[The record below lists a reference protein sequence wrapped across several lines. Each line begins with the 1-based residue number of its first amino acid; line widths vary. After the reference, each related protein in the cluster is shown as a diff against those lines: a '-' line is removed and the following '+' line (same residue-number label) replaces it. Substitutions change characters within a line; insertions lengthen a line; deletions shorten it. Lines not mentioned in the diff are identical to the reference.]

1 MSKQPYIPDSE
12 TSKRL
17 LANLRK
23 TRLEIRESNLELDE
37 ILARLEQESR
47 ERQLERVRVSLTNF
61 ESLL

>member
-1 MSKQPYIPDSE
+1 MSQQPCIPDPE

-23 TRLEIRESNLELDE
+23 TRLEMKESSLELDE

-47 ERQLERVRVSLTNF
+47 QRQLERVRISLANLELST
-61 ESLL
+61 

>member
-1 MSKQPYIPDSE
+1 MSKQPYIPDPE

-23 TRLEIRESNLELDE
+23 TRLQMREFNLELDE

-47 ERQLERVRVSLTNF
+47 ERQLERVRRSLANL
-61 ESLL
+61 ESSN